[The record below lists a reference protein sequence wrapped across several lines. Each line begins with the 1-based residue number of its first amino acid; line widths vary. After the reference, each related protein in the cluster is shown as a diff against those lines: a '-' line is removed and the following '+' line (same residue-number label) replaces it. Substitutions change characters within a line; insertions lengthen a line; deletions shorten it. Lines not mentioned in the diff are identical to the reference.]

1 MTKKTINPEEPDMA
15 TKVVLTVLERIL
27 FPSIMPQRGNTVSLE
42 LGLAIKKRVSF
53 TPEEVKEYSIVYL
66 PDGRTVRK
74 PEKDNVLREFRFENY
89 ELLHIQQGARFL
101 DENRMVEER
110 NLELV
115 KKFLAIKIKTKEQ

>member
-1 MTKKTINPEEPDMA
+1 MTKKINPEDQDMA
-15 TKVVLTVLERIL
+15 TKITLSVIERIH
-27 FPSIMPQRGNTVSLE
+27 FTSIMPQRGNTVSLE

-66 PDGRTVRK
+66 PDGRIARK
-74 PEKDNVLREFRFENY
+74 IEKDNVLREFRFENY

-101 DENRMVEER
+101 EDNDLVEER

-115 KKFLAIKIKTKEQ
+115 KKILAINIKTKEQ